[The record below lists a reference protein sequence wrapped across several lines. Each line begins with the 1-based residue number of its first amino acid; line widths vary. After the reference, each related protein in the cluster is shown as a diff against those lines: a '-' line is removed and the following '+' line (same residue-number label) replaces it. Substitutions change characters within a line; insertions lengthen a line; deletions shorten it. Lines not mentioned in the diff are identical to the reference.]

1 MLEKTEVKQEEG
13 KSQRIK
19 DKEMELEHQK

>member
-1 MLEKTEVKQEEG
+1 MLEKTEAKQEEG